1 MQRGFLYSGGR
12 GGTDKKK
19 DGSNVGSDSS
29 SLDVTAGNQDDDG
42 VATDKS
48 LNKASLESGNTPR
61 DDHVEPNVENT
72 RPNTTGPSVVSS
84 PAITT
89 STPGMSTSYAKVTG
103 EPSKKSMN
111 FHTLITQAR
120 NEVDVV
126 VPTESIRAIDER
138 FANTAYGFFL
148 GKRVAYPFSSMD
160 GLDSMLKNGP
170 WFIRNNPLILK
181 KWNPYVN
188 LMKEYVGNVPVWVKL
203 HGFPMNAFSEDGL
216 SAIATKLDTPLMLDS
231 YTSDMCIQS

>member
-1 MQRGFLYSGGR
+1 TAFGINNDTQDENLGQCSSTGP
-12 GGTDKKK
+12 T
-19 DGSNVGSDSS
+19 VGASRPASVS
-29 SLDVTAGNQDDDG
+29 FATLLKGELIRKGLNFRTLITHAGNEAD
-42 VATDKS
+42 VAV
-48 LNKASLESGNTPR
+48 SLESIR
-61 DDHVEPNVENT
+61 
-72 RPNTTGPSVVSS
+72 VVSEQYVNS
-84 PAITT
+84 
-89 STPGMSTSYAKVTG
+89 
-103 EPSKKSMN
+103 
-111 FHTLITQAR
+111 
-120 NEVDVV
+120 
-126 VPTESIRAIDER
+126 
-138 FANTAYGFFL
+138 AYGFFL
-148 GKRVAYPFSSMD
+148 GKRVAYPVIAKYVRNTGLVKSMLNSSTGLFFFQFSSMD